1 MPQTIMGDPTSKN
14 TIKYWLLFLP
24 LVLCACS
31 QSEQPELPF
40 TPTFVA
46 TPPANAFR
54 SLWRAPDGSI
64 HSHGFLGTARNP
76 EGIITLISNDEG
88 LTWTKE
94 PFTIKRAEY
103 KEDPFHTYIPTSL
116 KQDKKT
122 GDWLAI
128 MDGKEPYLTRWAGN
142 PWEVTPTTQKIT
154 DRALIMMRPPIFI
167 RNGSR
172 IIAAGH
178 NHSLNPAGGWTSIYH
193 SDDGGAT
200 WNAAHLEKVPDHTI
214 TPPHQGLRWQNP
226 GVEPTIVELKD
237 GRLWCLLR
245 ASLDRHYET
254 YSEDGGAT
262 WSRLRPSPFWGTI
275 TMKTFHRLP
284 DGRLMLVWTNA
295 SPLPE
300 TPHHTRE
307 QGKKDWETG
316 RQEVFTN
323 RDTLHAALSYDEGK
337 TWTGFREILRNRLR
351 NEPDFGT
358 SHGGVGPSND
368 RSVHQSQVI
377 DLKDDRVLVQAGQ
390 HPALRS
396 LLIMHPD
403 WLLEK
408 SQADDFS
415 HGLDA
420 WHVQQFKAGVV
431 GHCAYNRQTGAE
443 LVANPANS
451 ARQVLSLKN
460 LPDESLVSS
469 VQGAL
474 WHFPVGRSGT
484 LKTSLYLPKDSQGG
498 VIALNDRWLAPI
510 DEEVR
515 AVAPFLLHIRPD
527 GTLNNSDIR
536 LVPDTWHS
544 LTITWSYDEE
554 SAQISLANQSATF
567 PFTHTPILP
576 HGFSYLHLQSS
587 LEPDDNGFLIGPVSV
602 QVD

>member
-1 MPQTIMGDPTSKN
+1 MRSLSALLL
-14 TIKYWLLFLP
+14 LLFL
-24 LVLCACS
+24 VGCAKPV
-31 QSEQPELPF
+31 ETELPYA
-40 TPTFVA
+40 PTFVA

-64 HSHGFLGTARNP
+64 HSHGFLGTVRNP
-76 EGIITLISNDEG
+76 TGIITLISEDEG
-88 LTWTKE
+88 LSWREE
-94 PFTIKRAEY
+94 PFTIQRPED
-103 KEDPFHTYIPTSL
+103 KEDPFFTYIPTSL
-116 KQDKKT
+116 KQDPRT
-122 GDWLAI
+122 GDWLAV
-128 MDGKEPYLTRWAGN
+128 MDGKEPYLTRWTGN
-142 PWEVTPTTQKIT
+142 PWEVTPSTHKIT
-154 DRALIMMRPPIFI
+154 DRSLIMMRPPIFI

-178 NHSLNPAGGWTSIYH
+178 NHSLNPNGGWASIYH
-193 SDDGGAT
+193 SDDGGLS
-200 WNAAHLEKVPDHTI
+200 WKDAHLEIVPDHAI
-214 TPPHQGLRWQNP
+214 TPPHLGLRWQNP

-245 ASLDRHYET
+245 TSLDRHWET
-254 YSEDGGAT
+254 YSEDGGAS

-284 DGRLMLVWTNA
+284 DGRLMLIWTNA

-300 TPHHTRE
+300 TAHHTRE
-307 QGKKDWETG
+307 QGRKDWETG

-337 TWTGFREILRNRLR
+337 TWVGFREILRNRLR
-351 NEPDFGT
+351 NAPDFGT

-377 DLKDDRVLVQAGQ
+377 DIKDDRVLIQAGQ

-408 SQADDFS
+408 HQADDFS
-415 HGLDA
+415 QGLDA
-420 WHVQQFKAGVV
+420 WHVQQFIAGVV
-431 GHCAYNRQTGAE
+431 GHCAYNRQAGAE
-443 LVANPANS
+443 LVPDPVNPDQS
-451 ARQVLSLKN
+451 VLALKH
-460 LPDESLVSS
+460 LPDDSLVSS

-474 WHFPVGRSGT
+474 WNFPVGRSGS
-484 LKTSLYLPKDSQGG
+484 LKTSVYIPEGSQGG

-510 DEEVR
+510 DDQVR
-515 AVAPFLLHIRPD
+515 TAAPFLLNIQSD
-527 GTLNNSDIR
+527 GTLKGTE
-536 LVPDTWHS
+536 LLLTPDTWHP
-544 LTITWSYDEE
+544 LEIVWSYEKE
-554 SAQISLANQSATF
+554 SAQVTVGNQSSNV
-567 PFTHTPILP
+567 PFTHSPILP

-587 LEPDDNGFLIGPVSV
+587 LEPDENGFLIGPVSV

>member
-1 MPQTIMGDPTSKN
+1 MIRLLAVLTILLCLIGCGKTETSK
-14 TIKYWLLFLP
+14 
-24 LVLCACS
+24 
-31 QSEQPELPF
+31 LPF
-40 TPTFVA
+40 SPTFVA

-64 HSHGFLGTARNP
+64 HSHGFLGTAKSP
-76 EGIITLISNDEG
+76 EGIITLASNDEG
-88 LTWTKE
+88 LTWTQN
-94 PFTIKRAEY
+94 PFTIKRTED

-116 KQDKKT
+116 KQDPTT

-128 MDGKEPYLTRWAGN
+128 MDGKEPYLTRWKGD

-167 RNGSR
+167 RDGSR

-178 NHSLNPAGGWTSIYH
+178 NHSFNPLGGWTSIYH
-193 SDDGGAT
+193 SDNGGVT
-200 WNAAHLEKVPDHTI
+200 WQDAHLEKVPDHSI
-214 TPPHQGLRWQNP
+214 TPPHLGLRWQNP

-245 ASLDRHYET
+245 TSLDRHYES
-254 YSEDGGAT
+254 YSEDGGAS

-284 DGRLMLVWTNA
+284 DGRLMLIWTNA
-295 SPLPE
+295 TPLPE

-316 RQEVFTN
+316 RQEAFTN

-337 TWTGFREILRNRLR
+337 TWVGFREILRNRLR
-351 NEPDFGT
+351 NAPDFGT

-377 DLKDDRVLVQAGQ
+377 DIKDERVLIQAGQ

-408 SQADDFS
+408 QQADDFS
-415 HGLDA
+415 QGLDA

-431 GHCAYNRQTGAE
+431 GHCAYNRQSGAI
-443 LVANPANS
+443 LVPNPSNPDQ
-451 ARQVLSLKN
+451 QVLSLKHI
-460 LPDESLVSS
+460 PDDSLISS
-469 VQGAL
+469 PQGAL
-474 WHFPVGRSGT
+474 WNFPVGRSGT
-484 LKTSLYLPKDSQGG
+484 LKTSVYLPSGSKGG

-510 DEEVR
+510 DDQVR
-515 AVAPFLLHIRPD
+515 TVAPLLIQIQED
-527 GTLNNSDIR
+527 GTIQDTTIR
-536 LVPDTWHS
+536 LTPDTWHS
-544 LTITWSYDEE
+544 LEISWSYEDE
-554 SAQISLANQSATF
+554 SAQITLDGQSSHLA
-567 PFTHTPILP
+567 FTHSPILP

-587 LEPDDNGFLIGPVSV
+587 LESDEDGFLIGPVSV

>member
-1 MPQTIMGDPTSKN
+1 MERFLVT
-14 TIKYWLLFLP
+14 LCLFIGFFG
-24 LVLCACS
+24 CTKKEES
-31 QSEQPELPF
+31 ELPYA
-40 TPTFVA
+40 PTFVA

-76 EGIITLISNDEG
+76 SGIITLISHDEG
-88 LTWTKE
+88 QTWEQQPLTIQRPTDKQ
-94 PFTIKRAEY
+94 
-103 KEDPFHTYIPTSL
+103 DPFFTYIPTSL
-116 KQDKKT
+116 KQEPTT
-122 GDWLAI
+122 GDWMAI
-128 MDGKEPYLTRWAGN
+128 VDGKEPYLARWAGN
-142 PWEVTPTTQKIT
+142 PWEVVPTTHKIT
-154 DRALIMMRPPIFI
+154 DRALIMMRPPIFSVD
-167 RNGSR
+167 GSR

-178 NHSLNPAGGWTSIYH
+178 NHSLNSAGGWTSIYH
-193 SDDGGAT
+193 SDDSGRT
-200 WNAAHLEKVPDHTI
+200 WNEAHLEKVPDHAI

-226 GVEPTIVELKD
+226 GVEPTIVELKS

-245 ASLDRHYET
+245 TSLDRHYET

-295 SPLPE
+295 TPLPE

-307 QGKKDWETG
+307 QGRKDWETG
-316 RQEVFTN
+316 RQEAFTN
-323 RDTLHAALSYDEGK
+323 RDTLHAALSYDEGQ
-337 TWTGFREILRNRLR
+337 TWIGFREILRNRLR

-377 DLKDDRVLVQAGQ
+377 DLKDNRVLIQAGQ

-415 HGLDA
+415 KGLDG

-431 GHCAYNRQTGAE
+431 GHCAYNRQPGAQ
-443 LVANPANS
+443 LVPNPS
-451 ARQVLSLKN
+451 DSTQKVLSLKHI
-460 LPDESLVSS
+460 PDDTLISS

-474 WHFPVGRSGT
+474 WNFPLGRNGT
-484 LKTSLYLPKDSQGG
+484 LKTSIYLPSNSQGG

-510 DEEVR
+510 DEQVR
-515 AVAPFLLHIRPD
+515 TAAPFLIRILPD
-527 GTLNNSDIR
+527 GSISNSDLR
-536 LVPDTWHS
+536 LEADTWYP
-544 LTITWSYDEE
+544 LEITWSYDKE
-554 SAQISLANQSATF
+554 SAAITFGNQSAIL
-567 PFTHTPILP
+567 PFEHTPILP

-587 LEPDDNGFLIGPVSV
+587 LEPDEDGYFIGPVSV
-602 QVD
+602 QID